1 MNLRRIF
8 QGLLLA
14 TICFPIQSAVADVYP
29 VILRGKV
36 LMEDGSV
43 PPTIVGVE
51 RICSDQA
58 GSAPGPL
65 TNKKGEYIW
74 RMDID
79 PLETRNCVIRAT
91 HQGYASSVVEVSGI
105 DTTHTSFDLP
115 PITIRSAVADP
126 YVLSFSDNG
135 ITGRAKGEWTAA
147 KKALDAQNLAEGAT
161 HLEAVVAAAPKAEQ
175 VWHGLGV
182 VDERLNKL
190 PEAQAAYE
198 HAIAAD
204 PKVLAPY
211 VTLARLCIKT
221 KDWDC
226 AAKTAEALIKA
237 DPKHSYPEVYLHQAV
252 ARYELK
258 DLNDAQQSVEEA
270 IRLDPK
276 HTQPRTEYVL
286 GRILESKG
294 DLAGAKEHMA
304 KYLELE
310 PAPADVDLVRG
321 HIDNL
326 GKPSGA
332 GVEPELEL
340 L

>member
-1 MNLRRIF
+1 MNSRRIF
-8 QGLLLA
+8 QGLLLG
-14 TICFPIQSAVADVYP
+14 TVYFPIQLAVADVYP

-36 LMEDGSV
+36 VMDDGSV
-43 PPTIVGVE
+43 PPTIVGIE
-51 RICSDQA
+51 RVCSDVA

-65 TNKKGEYIW
+65 TNKKGEFIW

-91 HQGYASSVVEVSGI
+91 HEGYSSSAVEVSGI
-105 DTTHTSFDLP
+105 DTTHTSLDLP
-115 PITIRSAVADP
+115 PITIRGAVADP
-126 YVLSFSDNG
+126 YVLSYSDNN
-135 ITGRAKGEWTAA
+135 ITARGKGEWTAA
-147 KKALDAQNLAEGAT
+147 KKALDAQNLAEGAS

-190 PEAQAAYE
+190 PEAHAAYE

-211 VTLARLCIKT
+211 VTLTRLCIKT

-226 AAKTAEALIKA
+226 AAKTADALIKVDA
-237 DPKHSYPEVYLHQAV
+237 KHSYWEIYLHQAV

-258 DLNDAQQSVEEA
+258 DLNGAEQSVQEA
-270 IRLDPK
+270 LRLDPK

-286 GRILESKG
+286 GRILEARG
-294 DLAGAKEHMA
+294 DLGGAKEHMA

-310 PAPADVDLVRG
+310 PAPSDVDLVRA
-321 HIDNL
+321 HINGL
-326 GKPSGA
+326 GKPA
-332 GVEPELEL
+332 GDGIDPELEL